1 MSNDNIE
8 TLNKDLEEFNN
19 EISEETTENASD
31 STTAAVENS
40 ESEEIIVYETEI
52 ESAETENEVYSY
64 EVLVQEIQTQ
74 NEIIQQGNYPLFL
87 LFYYLYY
94 LKRMLFILGNI
105 YEILE
110 SRCYFESFSCL

>member
-74 NEIIQQGNYPLFL
+74 NEIIQQGNDTLSFIL
-87 LFYYLYY
+87 IVL
-94 LKRMLFILGNI
+94 LFILFKTYVVHTWEHIRNI
-105 YEILE
+105 GK
-110 SRCYFESFSCL
+110 